1 MAPRTTV
8 YEHTLTLLVNPLINE
23 VRLFS
28 VFAVTIKVM
37 VTSSPNLGE
46 LLRAQPWGVFL
57 TMELLLFSSYS
68 EL

>member
-37 VTSSPNLGE
+37 VNI
-46 LLRAQPWGVFL
+46 L
-57 TMELLLFSSYS
+57 TQSWRTPESTAMGSVPYHGIAAIQQLF
-68 EL
+68 